1 MTPFDSSLALYDFQA
16 PVETLMCYLGIGD
29 TFTAAHKDLC
39 ASSGHNLMCYTERD
53 GASYWFMTKGS
64 AAPDVADFFRE
75 LGQELDHETHVVTL
89 NQLKAAPFDIY
100 IGKQVLGDLVLVP
113 PRSCHQVVNAGGIT
127 LKTSW
132 SRMSLK
138 GLSVALYHELPLY
151 QRVCRFETYRI
162 KSTIYHAVQRQTV
175 DLESIG
181 WKRLRA
187 KESGEGDPAKSQLLK
202 TQEETCVRTL
212 TLLLKL
218 FQYVLN
224 EEFHPGW
231 KQMKRLDATTSTAA
245 DLEISCDFC
254 GCDIFQSFFEC
265 AKCTLPDGANYYIC
279 IRCYVEGRACK
290 CQSMQPTQVRSFQDL
305 LQTQS
310 KAIKVLAAYGNDSQP
325 LNFGTE
331 HRTLFVAAFKLHRQ
345 RQDNVS
351 TPFHP

>member
-1 MTPFDSSLALYDFQA
+1 MIQA

-39 ASSGHNLMCYTERD
+39 ASSGHNLMCYTEKD

-64 AAPDVADFFRE
+64 DAPDVEDFFRG

-89 NQLKAAPFDIY
+89 KQLKAAPFDIY

-127 LKTSW
+127 LKASW

-181 WKRLRA
+181 LKRLRA
-187 KESGEGDPAKSQLLK
+187 KEPGGSDQAEFKLLK
-202 TQEETCVRTL
+202 TQEESRVRTL
-212 TLLLKL
+212 TALLKL
-218 FQYVLN
+218 FQYVLS

-231 KQMKRLDATTSTAA
+231 RQMKRLDVETATTPTAA

-265 AKCTLPDGANYYIC
+265 AKCTLPDGASYFIC
-279 IRCYVEGRACK
+279 IRCYIEGRTCK
-290 CQSMQPTQVRSFQDL
+290 CQSMQPMQVRSYQDL
-305 LQTQS
+305 IQTQS
-310 KAIKVLAAYGNDSQP
+310 KAIDVLKAYGDDPQP

-331 HRTLFVAAFKLHRQ
+331 HHTLFLAAFKLHRQ

-351 TPFHP
+351 SIVHLS